1 MSNVTNVHA
10 ISGNRQCMQFNDKN
24 KHKKEKNIT
33 RTYKENVVQMT
44 FYLCISESHVGS
56 SYICP
61 LALRL
66 RLQDLMGGR
75 RNTIA
80 LIHCFGTVPESN
92 DNGKICTTVYV
103 THLYKMG
110 DVAKVT
116 FSVLYIVQ

>member
-1 MSNVTNVHA
+1 
-10 ISGNRQCMQFNDKN
+10 MQSVEIDSVCSSMIKINIKR
-24 KHKKEKNIT
+24 KKNIT

-56 SYICP
+56 SSICP

-103 THLYKMG
+103 TQQQQQQQQRPFNGL
-110 DVAKVT
+110 
-116 FSVLYIVQ
+116 